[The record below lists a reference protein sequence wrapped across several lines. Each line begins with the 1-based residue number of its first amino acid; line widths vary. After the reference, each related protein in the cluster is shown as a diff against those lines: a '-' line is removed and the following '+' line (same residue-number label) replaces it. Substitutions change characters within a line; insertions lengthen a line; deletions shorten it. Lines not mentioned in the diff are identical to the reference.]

1 VRRMHLKEH
10 PVLYDERPKELLDAV
25 ELINVRLSREEWVAI
40 NELCLQSITLSFK
53 GKPTS
58 VEFASFSSGHAC

>member
-1 VRRMHLKEH
+1 MRRMHLKEH

-40 NELCLQSITLSFK
+40 NELCLQSITLSF
-53 GKPTS
+53 
-58 VEFASFSSGHAC
+58 